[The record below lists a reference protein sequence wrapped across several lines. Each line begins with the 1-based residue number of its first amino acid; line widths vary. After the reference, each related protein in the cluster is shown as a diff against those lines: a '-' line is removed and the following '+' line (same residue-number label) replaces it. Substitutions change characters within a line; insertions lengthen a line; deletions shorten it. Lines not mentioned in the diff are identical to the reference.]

1 MTHAPA
7 TARATRGGGVQRRR
21 WSASA
26 RWRRVPRSILLA
38 VGSAAAAN
46 GGAQES
52 QFVGLFPAAGGAR
65 QGFVRVINHSDT
77 SGVVEIEGF
86 DDDGRRVG
94 PITLR
99 MDAGKTVHFNSE
111 NFENGSAAKGLS
123 GGVGPPSSG
132 DWRLTLASTLDI
144 EALPYLRTPGDGFL
158 TSMRDLAPAADGNHR
173 VVVFNPAQNPNQV
186 SQLRLINTGAD
197 AAEVVVTGVDDHGR
211 AGASAVALTVPARAA
226 RTYTARDLEEG
237 HADLQGALGDGAGKW
252 RLTVASAGSLRVM
265 SLLLSTPT
273 GRLANLSSAPEG
285 ARIAGET
292 TTHHVPLFPAKDDA
306 QGRQGFL
313 RVVNRAEQDVQMRV
327 TAFDDAGSASPQVTL
342 SVARGRTVH
351 FNSAHLEDGEVSRG
365 LSAGV
370 GTGEGDWR
378 LELATEHDVAVYAYI
393 RTSDG
398 FLTSMHDVAPAM
410 ANTHRVAFFNPG
422 KNPNQRSALRVVNT
436 GAAEETATVRGTDD
450 AGAPSEEVS
459 FTVPARGARTFFSAD
474 LEQGGDDLAGALGTG
489 DGKWRLD
496 VEANQA
502 LRAVSLLESPTGH
515 LTNLSTAADR
525 PGPGAAETAADVF
538 QASVSEPVVQGRC
551 VLCHVAGGQSGGT
564 RLVFVPSSVAD
575 HLEQNQQAFRTL
587 LGQTASGKAL
597 VLDKV
602 RGLRGHGGGPRLQE
616 DSEDYANLERF
627 LTLLEAELSGGEQ
640 GRGRPL
646 ATSGVGHPTLLSPHA
661 KPIVASGGHV
671 YVANTP
677 ADTVD
682 VIDARTRRVVKRIDV
697 GVDPVSLAV
706 RPDGREVWVANHV
719 SDTVSVIDAD
729 AASRS
734 FHQVLATIQDI
745 DAETLSTRFDE
756 PVGIAFASDRKAYVA
771 LSTTN
776 QVAIVNVD
784 ERAVAGHLPIRAQ
797 DPRAIVVRDNRLY
810 VVPFESNNQSQ
821 LSGCRAE
828 EEIDGD
834 VCTFDAVE
842 HVFTNNNVLSLGYD
856 ADIVK
861 NPRIPDRDI
870 FVFDTR
876 TDRQVDVVHTAGT
889 LLYGIAVD
897 GKGRVFVAQT
907 DARNVDNGRAGTR
920 KHGLAEMENRAFLNQ
935 ITRVHCRGNCRE
947 PVFFDLEPLP
957 PQHPAPGMA
966 LATPFG
972 IQVSAD
978 DATLVATAA
987 GSDKVFTVD
996 ADSGEVLGRVEV
1008 GAVPR
1013 GLALVSDADGAPRQ
1027 AWVLNA
1033 VDNSVSLV
1041 DLSSVANPAVVDT
1054 IALVDPTDP
1063 VLKLGRI
1070 AFNDADASSTGTFS
1084 CESCHPDGHTDQL
1097 IWVLQTPACDSGGG
1111 DSPRELRRALD
1122 DGCTQVPPRLTM
1134 PVRGLRDTQPYHW
1147 DGIPGDPYGGINTA
1161 SVIQPAE
1168 PNCDVRRPETCTRH
1182 LVDGSLATT
1191 MCDVTNCP
1199 LNDEGKAGLL
1209 DGRTRDALAQFILNI
1224 PYPPA
1229 QTRPFDNAL
1238 TPTARDGFFEFSYIN
1253 DTSGRTTGAQTCGA
1267 CHRPPFLVSTN
1278 TPGTGMDAPTWRGAN
1293 DRFIITP
1300 QARTNVIDL
1309 MRLVNMDDTFPE
1321 RDIWIL
1327 GGASSDIWEMVL
1339 EGSTGFSGSFA
1350 RQATLNERTAT
1361 PARTA
1366 LLDALERSAAE
1377 GGIVL
1382 QAEGVRFAD
1391 DGATP
1396 LALEFAD
1403 GRYRAR
1409 AGDAAY
1415 SRRALIDAAADGE
1428 LLLTITGRAG
1438 ANVAPRFPQPALWP
1452 VGEIQAQRRGLDMP
1466 FLSDSWTLRLH
1477 GRHIHEGASV
1487 LVNGRRVEG
1496 SVRCEVGE
1504 FPRCDGET
1512 VIVELAKPPEPAGLL
1527 FLQVQNR
1534 GGLFS
1539 NDLMFFHERS
1549 PLPARAGN
1557 LIHSGG
1563 TFEWSH
1569 WENQLGPL
1577 WRGGRRSYWNTV
1589 ELEGNTV
1596 DVPDRGSAVR
1606 VRVRTVNENQPWRA
1620 QLSHAVV
1627 VTSGQEYTLCYDAKA
1642 DGERFITAY
1651 MDTNHDAHD
1660 RDQRW
1665 RNISGGQFRAN
1676 LTTAWQTFQ
1685 HTFTVNVTD
1694 LTARVAFDFAQS
1706 ALAVD
1711 IDNVGLYE
1719 GAECGA
1725 P

>member
-7 TARATRGGGVQRRR
+7 TPRATRGGGVQRRR
-21 WSASA
+21 
-26 RWRRVPRSILLA
+26 VPRSILLA
-38 VGSAAAAN
+38 IGSAAAAN

-86 DDDGRRVG
+86 DDDGRRAG

-99 MDAGKTVHFNSE
+99 LDAGKTVHFNSE
-111 NFENGSAAKGLS
+111 NFEDGSPAKGLS

-132 DWRLTLASTLDI
+132 DWRLTLTSTLDI
-144 EALPYLRTPGDGFL
+144 EAASYLRTPGDGFL

-173 VVVFNPAQNPNQV
+173 IVVFNPGSNAEQV
-186 SQLRLINTGAD
+186 SRLRLINTAEE
-197 AAEVVVTGVDDHGR
+197 AAEVVIRGVDDQGQS
-211 AGASAVALTVPARAA
+211 GASAVTLLTVPAGAA
-226 RTYTARDLEEG
+226 RTYTARQLEDG
-237 HADLQGALGDGAGKW
+237 DGDLQGALGDGAGKW
-252 RLTVASAGSLRVM
+252 RLTVASQSAIRVM
-265 SLLLSTPT
+265 SLLYSTPT
-273 GRLANLSSAPEG
+273 GRLANLSSAPDNSL
-285 ARIAGET
+285 ASGET
-292 TTHHVPLFPAKDDA
+292 KTHHVPLFPAKDDPNS
-306 QGRQGFL
+306 RQGFL
-313 RVVNRAEQDVQMRV
+313 RVVNRAEQDIDVRV
-327 TAFDDAGSASPQVTL
+327 TAFDDAGAARPQALLNLAQGHT
-342 SVARGRTVH
+342 AH
-351 FNSAHLEDGEVSRG
+351 FNSAHLEDGAPDRG
-365 LSAGV
+365 LAPGVGAGV
-370 GTGEGDWR
+370 GDWR
-378 LELATEHDVAVYAYI
+378 LELATEHDIRVYAYI

-398 FLTSMHDVAPAM
+398 FLTSMHDVVPA
-410 ANTHRVAFFNPG
+410 TSTLQRVAFFNPG
-422 KNPNQRSALRVVNT
+422 GNVHQKSLLRVVNT
-436 GAAEETATVRGTDD
+436 GGVEETVVVRGTDD
-450 AGAPSEEVS
+450 AGEPSAEVS
-459 FTVPARGARTFFSAD
+459 FNIPARGARTVSAQQM
-474 LEQGGDDLAGALGTG
+474 ETGDPQLVGALGAG
-489 DGKWRLD
+489 AGKWQLE
-496 VEANQA
+496 VEANPTI
-502 LRAVSLLESPTGH
+502 RTMSLLESPTGH
-515 LTNLSTAADR
+515 LTNLSTAATAAAR
-525 PGPGAAETAADVF
+525 PRGAGAAATAADVF
-538 QASVSEPVVQGRC
+538 QADISAPIVQARC
-551 VLCHVAGGQSGGT
+551 VNCHVAGGESGGT

-575 HLEQNQQAFRTL
+575 HLEQNQQAFRAL

-602 RGLRGHGGGPRLQE
+602 RGLRGHGGGLQLDE
-616 DSEDYANLERF
+616 DSDDFANLQRF
-627 LTLLEAELSGGEQ
+627 LTLLEDEANTSGQ
-640 GRGRPL
+640 SVAPPL
-646 ATSGVGHPTLLSPHA
+646 ATGGVGHPTLLSPHA

-697 GVDPVSLAV
+697 GVDPVSLAA

-729 AASRS
+729 ASSRS

-745 DAETLSTRFDE
+745 DAQTFSTRFDE

-776 QVAIVNVD
+776 QVAIVDVD
-784 ERAVAGHLPIRAQ
+784 ERTVVGHLPIRAQ
-797 DPRAIVVRDNRLY
+797 DPRAIVARDNRLY
-810 VVPFESNNQSQ
+810 VIPFESNNQSQ
-821 LSGCRAE
+821 LSGCRA

-897 GKGRVFVAQT
+897 GNGRVFVAQT

-920 KHGLAEMENRAFLNQ
+920 KHGLAEMDNRAFLNQ
-935 ITRVHCRGNCRE
+935 ITRVHCRGSCRE

-1063 VLKLGRI
+1063 VLKQGRI

-1111 DSPRELRRALD
+1111 TGEYADELAA
-1122 DGCTQVPPRLTM
+1122 GCTQVPPRLTM

-1161 SVIQPAE
+1161 SVMQPAE
-1168 PNCDVRRPETCTRH
+1168 PNCDVDRPETCTRH

-1209 DGRTRDALAQFILNI
+1209 DGRTRDALSEFILNI

-1238 TPTARDGFFEFSYIN
+1238 TPAARDGFFEFSYIN
-1253 DTSGRTTGAQTCGA
+1253 DSSGRTTGAQTCGA

-1339 EGSTGFSGSFA
+1339 QGSTGFSGSFA

-1361 PARTA
+1361 RAGTAR
-1366 LLDALERSAAE
+1366 LLDALEHSAAE

-1409 AGDAAY
+1409 DGDAAY
-1415 SRRALIDAAADGE
+1415 SRRALLDAAADGE

-1438 ANVAPRFPQPALWP
+1438 PNVGPHFPQPALWP

-1487 LVNGRRVEG
+1487 FVNGRQVEG
-1496 SVRCEVGE
+1496 SVRCEFGT
-1504 FPRCDGET
+1504 FPRCEGET
-1512 VIVELAKPPEPAGLL
+1512 VIVDLTEPPEPAGLH

-1539 NDLMFFHERS
+1539 NDLMFFHDRS

-1557 LIHSGG
+1557 LIYSGG

-1569 WENQLGPL
+1569 WENHLGPL

-1589 ELEGNTV
+1589 EQAGTV

-1606 VRVRTVNENQPWRA
+1606 VRVRTVNNPAWHV

-1660 RDQRW
+1660 RNQRW
-1665 RNISGGQFRAN
+1665 RNIRGGQFRAN
-1676 LTTAWQTFQ
+1676 LTTAWRTFQ
-1685 HTFTVNVTD
+1685 HTFTVDVTD

-1706 ALAVD
+1706 NLTVD